1 MSQVYRLALLGNPV
15 SQSRSPQ
22 IHKAALSLSGLEGD
36 YRAITADREI
46 LVESLADLRKGVMSG
61 INVTMPLKR
70 AAFELSDETTP
81 QARDAGSVNT
91 LRSEEGVIWGH
102 STDAVAFNE
111 VYDSGDFGE
120 LDNLLV
126 LGAGGSAAAALAV
139 TGERNVYLSARNQE
153 RAHQLADSLD
163 VAAVI
168 PWGTAVA
175 GALVV
180 NATPLG
186 MYDEKLPDRILD
198 VAGGLVDLPY
208 AARVTS
214 AVVSAREKGVPIVD
228 GFEFL
233 ARQAALSFHW
243 WTGVVVDFAKLA
255 EIARNA

>member
-126 LGAGGSAAAALAV
+126 LGAGGSAAA
-139 TGERNVYLSARNQE
+139 
-153 RAHQLADSLD
+153 
-163 VAAVI
+163 
-168 PWGTAVA
+168 
-175 GALVV
+175 
-180 NATPLG
+180 
-186 MYDEKLPDRILD
+186 
-198 VAGGLVDLPY
+198 
-208 AARVTS
+208 
-214 AVVSAREKGVPIVD
+214 
-228 GFEFL
+228 
-233 ARQAALSFHW
+233 
-243 WTGVVVDFAKLA
+243 
-255 EIARNA
+255 